1 MESLKSTLER
11 LNEIRDE
18 VGKISLELGVQV
30 NVFGYPSGSKVFGL
44 DNDESTK
51 RYNFW
56 VFGGTRESNY
66 YEERVGNVV
75 VEHESVTFDDVDLDK
90 LKGYK
95 E

>member
-18 VGKISLELGVQV
+18 VGKISLELGVHV

-44 DNDESTK
+44 ENDGCTK
-51 RYNFW
+51 TYKFW
-56 VFGGTRESNY
+56 VFAGHKTTESNY

-90 LKGYK
+90 LKG
-95 E
+95 